1 VKTSPSPKKS
11 VARILT
17 KSAHQN
23 KQISSSL
30 NAIANQKSQ
39 LRRSQRI
46 MHAHGKSSP
55 NLSDDLLVCDTH
67 DGCLSVERE
76 DFVHLL
82 KYVLQNARK
91 FDGIIEEYYREMWYL
106 GQGKAKICLDEG
118 LWEVDQC
125 RFCWIEDFFK
135 TDVFLPWI
143 VCLKLGEKINQYRR
157 SLKCLESLGHDA
169 IDDLDE
175 WVTAII
181 SKKNG

>member
-1 VKTSPSPKKS
+1 M
-11 VARILT
+11 
-17 KSAHQN
+17 
-23 KQISSSL
+23 
-30 NAIANQKSQ
+30 SQ

-46 MHAHGKSSP
+46 MHARGKPSP
-55 NLSDDLLVCDTH
+55 NLSDGLLVCDTH
-67 DGCLSVERE
+67 GDCLSVERE

-91 FDGIIEEYYREMWYL
+91 FDGIVEEYYREMWYL

-125 RFCWIEDFFK
+125 RFSWIEDFFK